1 MTKELTRFEIA
12 AVKRIAANTKTLR
25 GKVEKLN
32 AKIAE
37 LNTMK
42 TTYLNEISMWEAPIV
57 DKYGYTVD
65 QILDGTY
72 LIPTCNEEEMPAT
85 PEECIIPESRVI
97 SENLNVKAFESYA
110 NPSTIEVKQ

>member
-1 MTKELTRFEIA
+1 MKELTRFEIA

-42 TTYLNEISMWEAPIV
+42 ATYLNEIAMWESPIV
-57 DKYGYTVD
+57 DKYGYTVEE
-65 QILDGTY
+65 ILDGSY
-72 LIPTCNEEEMPAT
+72 LLAEGEVV
-85 PEECIIPESRVI
+85 PEITVEDVTETV
-97 SENLNVKAFESYA
+97 EVNVDEL
-110 NPSTIEVKQ
+110 

>member
-1 MTKELTRFEIA
+1 MKELTRFEIA

-42 TTYLNEISMWEAPIV
+42 TTYLNEIAMWESPITA
-57 DKYGYTVD
+57 KYGYSVEE
-65 QILDGTY
+65 ILDGTY
-72 LIPTCNEEEMPAT
+72 LIPACNGELPESVSIEEELDV
-85 PEECIIPESRVI
+85 E
-97 SENLNVKAFESYA
+97 AFENYA
-110 NPSTIEVKQ
+110 NPSTIEVEQ

>member
-25 GKVEKLN
+25 GKVEKRN

-42 TTYLNEISMWEAPIV
+42 ATYLNEIAMWESPIV

-72 LIPTCNEEEMPAT
+72 LIPTCNEELPKSLSIEGDINI
-85 PEECIIPESRVI
+85 E
-97 SENLNVKAFESYA
+97 AFKDYA
-110 NPSTIEVKQ
+110 NPSTIEVE

>member
-1 MTKELTRFEIA
+1 MKELTRFEIA

-42 TTYLNEISMWEAPIV
+42 ETYLNEIAMWESPIV

-65 QILDGTY
+65 QILDGSY
-72 LIPTCNEEEMPAT
+72 LIPSCDEELPESISIEEELDV
-85 PEECIIPESRVI
+85 E
-97 SENLNVKAFESYA
+97 AFNDYA
-110 NPSTIEVKQ
+110 NPSTIEVE